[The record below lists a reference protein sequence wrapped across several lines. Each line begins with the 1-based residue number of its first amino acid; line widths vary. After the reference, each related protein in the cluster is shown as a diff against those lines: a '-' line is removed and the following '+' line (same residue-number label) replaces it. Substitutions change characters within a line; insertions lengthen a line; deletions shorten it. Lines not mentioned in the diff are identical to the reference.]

1 VSERIFYAAISS
13 DGYLAG
19 PNGDMSWA
27 EKYLSSGEDYGYFN
41 LVSTSAA
48 ILQGRATFDFEIE
61 SGVQG
66 PRPLPTYVLTH
77 IPELYENVV
86 QENIYFTGGEIER
99 VVELIEENHPGRL
112 FIMGGADVV
121 RQLLDAGLIDTMSL
135 FVCLHS
141 KMIPSTRSSNS
152 KMRSSTNQESL
163 KRFINSSRKEKALVF
178 GRGLFLFNL

>member
-1 VSERIFYAAISS
+1 VNERIFYAAISS
-13 DGYLAG
+13 DGYIAG

-41 LVSTSAA
+41 LVSTSSA

-112 FIMGGADVV
+112 FVMGGADVV
-121 RQLLDAGLIDTMSL
+121 RQLLDAKLITTMRL
-135 FVCLHS
+135 FVCPEALGDGTPAFENDS
-141 KMIPSTRSSNS
+141 IYDNFKLTD
-152 KMRSSTNQESL
+152 
-163 KRFINSSRKEKALVF
+163 EKQYASGIIEEVYQLSV
-178 GRGLFLFNL
+178 

>member
-1 VSERIFYAAISS
+1 MNERIFYAAISS
-13 DGYLAG
+13 DGYLSG
-19 PNGDMSWA
+19 PNGDMTWA

-41 LVSTSAA
+41 LVSTSSA

-99 VVELIEENHPGRL
+99 VVELIGENHPGRL
-112 FIMGGADVV
+112 FVMGGADVV
-121 RQLLDAGLIDTMSL
+121 RQLLEAKLITTMRL
-135 FVCLHS
+135 FVCPEELGDGT
-141 KMIPSTRSSNS
+141 PAF
-152 KMRSSTNQESL
+152 ESDSIYDNFRL
-163 KRFINSSRKEKALVF
+163 TDEKQYASGIIEEVYQL
-178 GRGLFLFNL
+178 NA

>member
-1 VSERIFYAAISS
+1 MTERIFYAAISS

-27 EKYLSSGEDYGYFN
+27 EKYLSSGEDYGYFS
-41 LVSTSAA
+41 LVSTSSA
-48 ILQGRATFDFEIE
+48 ILVGRATFDFEIE

-112 FIMGGADVV
+112 FVMGGADVV
-121 RQLLDAGLIDTMSL
+121 RQLLDANLIDTMRL
-135 FVCLHS
+135 FVCPEELGDGVRAFES
-141 KMIPSTRSSNS
+141 DSIYDKFTLLDEKQYSSGIIEEVYQL
-152 KMRSSTNQESL
+152 TN
-163 KRFINSSRKEKALVF
+163 
-178 GRGLFLFNL
+178 

>member
-1 VSERIFYAAISS
+1 MNERIFYAAISS
-13 DGYLAG
+13 DGYLSG

-41 LVSTSAA
+41 LVSTSSA

-112 FIMGGADVV
+112 FVMGGADVV
-121 RQLLDAGLIDTMSL
+121 RQLLKANLITTMRL
-135 FVCLHS
+135 FVCPEELGDGTPAFEDDS
-141 KMIPSTRSSNS
+141 IYVNFKLTDEKQYSSGIIEEVY
-152 KMRSSTNQESL
+152 TL
-163 KRFINSSRKEKALVF
+163 K
-178 GRGLFLFNL
+178 

>member
-1 VSERIFYAAISS
+1 VNERIFYAAISS
-13 DGYLAG
+13 DGYLSG

-41 LVSTSAA
+41 LVSTSSA

-112 FIMGGADVV
+112 FVMGGADVV
-121 RQLLDAGLIDTMSL
+121 RQLLDAKLITTMRL
-135 FVCLHS
+135 FVCPEA
-141 KMIPSTRSSNS
+141 IGDGTPAF
-152 KMRSSTNQESL
+152 ESDSIYDNFKL
-163 KRFINSSRKEKALVF
+163 TDEKQYASGIIEEVYQL
-178 GRGLFLFNL
+178 NA

>member
-1 VSERIFYAAISS
+1 MNERIFYAAISS
-13 DGYLAG
+13 DGYIAG

-41 LVSTSAA
+41 LVSTSSA

-99 VVELIEENHPGRL
+99 VVELIEENHPGKL
-112 FIMGGADVV
+112 FVMGGADVV
-121 RQLLDAGLIDTMSL
+121 RQLLDAKLITTMRL
-135 FVCLHS
+135 FVCPETLGDGTPAFENDS
-141 KMIPSTRSSNS
+141 IYDNFKLID
-152 KMRSSTNQESL
+152 
-163 KRFINSSRKEKALVF
+163 EKQYASGIIEEVHQLTA
-178 GRGLFLFNL
+178 